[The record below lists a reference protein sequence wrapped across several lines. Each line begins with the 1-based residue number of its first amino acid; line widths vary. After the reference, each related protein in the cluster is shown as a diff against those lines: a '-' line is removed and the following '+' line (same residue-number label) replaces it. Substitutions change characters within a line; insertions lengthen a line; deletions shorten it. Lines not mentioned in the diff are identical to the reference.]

1 MPPAADVIQGE
12 AGGPG
17 TDTWVRFHLQIDRR
31 ANPGIVKAAL
41 FQAYG
46 CPHTLSV
53 SAWLTGQLPGRSMND
68 LVPGTPS
75 AWLQAFEVPVEKL
88 GRLLT
93 VEDALRAA
101 FLPSTPAI

>member
-1 MPPAADVIQGE
+1 M
-12 AGGPG
+12 
-17 TDTWVRFHLQIDRR
+17 RFHLHIETHAGQS
-31 ANPGIVKAAL
+31 IVKAAL

-53 SAWLTGQLPGRSMND
+53 SAWLTGQLPGRFMTD

-75 AWLQAFEVPVEKL
+75 AWLQVFEVPVEKL

-101 FLPSTPAI
+101 FQQRNPAT